1 MNLHL
6 LFVIINDYVLVYLL
20 YTLRCTFSKI
30 ISGLEKKKENARKV

>member
-6 LFVIINDYVLVYLL
+6 LFVITNDYVLVYLL

-30 ISGLEKKKENARKV
+30 ISGLEKKTQEKCRI